1 MAAANAPIAMR
12 EALTVTPPPPP
23 SPLLQY
29 RSPST
34 YPPTDRSLLACPPQ
48 LTSLGIAP
56 QFVTFTHVTMES
68 EKYIC
73 VRETSP
79 QNSVVIIDMAMPMQP
94 LRRPITADSA
104 LMNPNARILALK
116 GSDLL
121 LLALYLPPVAPRSS
135 PFGSLHCTWSHSH
148 HALPT
153 CCCHPWDC
161 ACPSQSSC

>member
-12 EALTVTPPPPP
+12 EALTVIPPPPP
-23 SPLLQY
+23 SPLLCSTDLHPLTH
-29 RSPST
+29 RSFVAR
-34 YPPTDRSLLACPPQ
+34 YPQ

-104 LMNPNARILALK
+104 LMNPNTRILALK

-121 LLALYLPPVAPRSS
+121 PLPTARTSYRSS
-135 PFGSLHCTWSHSH
+135 PFGALHFVGSHSH
-148 HALPT
+148 HA
-153 CCCHPWDC
+153 HS
-161 ACPSQSSC
+161 SQSPC

>member
-1 MAAANAPIAMR
+1 
-12 EALTVTPPPPP
+12 
-23 SPLLQY
+23 
-29 RSPST
+29 
-34 YPPTDRSLLACPPQ
+34 LLACPPQ

-104 LMNPNARILALK
+104 LMNPDARILALK

-121 LLALYLPPVAPRSS
+121 P
-135 PFGSLHCTWSHSH
+135 
-148 HALPT
+148 LPT
-153 CCCHPWDC
+153 ARSP
-161 ACPSQSSC
+161 